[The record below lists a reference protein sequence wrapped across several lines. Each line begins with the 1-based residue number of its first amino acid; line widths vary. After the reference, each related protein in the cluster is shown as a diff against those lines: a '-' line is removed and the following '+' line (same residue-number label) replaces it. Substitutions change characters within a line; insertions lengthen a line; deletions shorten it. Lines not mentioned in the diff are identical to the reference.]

1 LTINRRQKKNVSMR
15 YRLIAFLL
23 ATTAALTPMSVA
35 RQALP
40 RTPDG
45 QPDIQGIWTNATL
58 TPLER
63 PPELRNKPFFTPA
76 EAVEYEKQARE
87 RTHGDRRDNDPEAD
101 LTVGYND
108 FWWDRGT
115 KIVSTRRTSII
126 VDPSDGRIPSLTPE
140 AQKKAAARAEAR
152 ALHPADGP
160 EDRSLA
166 DRCIMR
172 ANPPMLPAGYNNNY
186 QIVQTDNYV
195 VILLEMMHDTR
206 IIPLDGRPHLPANVR
221 QLLGNPHGHWES
233 NTLVVETTN
242 FTDRTNFRGS
252 GENLRLVERFTRI
265 DKDTLLYQFTVDD
278 PQSFARPWSGEIP
291 MKKTDGPLFEYACH
305 ETNYSMTNMLSSA
318 RAEERHPGSR

>member
-1 LTINRRQKKNVSMR
+1 MR
-15 YRLIAFLL
+15 NRLIAFLL
-23 ATTAALTPMSVA
+23 ATTAFLTPVSMA

-45 QPDIQGIWTNATL
+45 QPDLQGIWTNATL

-186 QIVQTDNYV
+186 QIVQTDGYV

-221 QLLGNPHGHWES
+221 QLLGNPHGHWEG

>member
-1 LTINRRQKKNVSMR
+1 VNLTIATRQKNNVSMR
-15 YRLIAFLL
+15 NRLIAFLL
-23 ATTAALTPMSVA
+23 ATTVFVTPVSVA

-45 QPDIQGIWTNATL
+45 QPDLQGIWTNATL

-63 PPELRNKPFFTPA
+63 PPELRNKAFFTTE

-152 ALHPADGP
+152 VLHPADGP

-186 QIVQTDNYV
+186 QIVQTDGYV
-195 VILLEMMHDTR
+195 VILLEMMHDAR
-206 IIPLDGRPHLPANVR
+206 IIPLDGRPHLPSNVR
-221 QLLGNPHGHWES
+221 QLLGNPHGHWEG

-318 RAEERHPGSR
+318 RAEERTH